1 MAAKYPELG
10 HQRKIETAC
19 AVSGK
24 LKPDRRSDMPFEA
37 TYGFLLTL
45 GLMLAVIFT
54 GILVRRKTRQNVMA
68 PARVSGAVPSAG
80 E

>member
-1 MAAKYPELG
+1 
-10 HQRKIETAC
+10 
-19 AVSGK
+19 
-24 LKPDRRSDMPFEA
+24 MPFEA
-37 TYGFLLTL
+37 TYGFLFTL

-68 PARVSGAVPSAG
+68 PARVSGAMPSAG